1 MMIIDVP
8 VASYSSPARIRDWIR
23 QLELA
28 REDKDAEPFDLM
40 AIEEYLEMARGWLE
54 NGSAADSGS
63 AAWTE
68 ATPRSAG

>member
-28 REDKDAEPFDLM
+28 REDEDAEPFDLM
-40 AIEEYLEMARGWLE
+40 VIEDYLEMARGWLE
-54 NGSAADSGS
+54 NGGADLAADSGS
-63 AAWTE
+63 AA
-68 ATPRSAG
+68 

>member
-28 REDKDAEPFDLM
+28 REDEDAEPFDLVV
-40 AIEEYLEMARGWLE
+40 IEDYLEMARGWLE
-54 NGSAADSGS
+54 SALPAAATDSGS
-63 AAWTE
+63 AA
-68 ATPRSAG
+68 

>member
-28 REDKDAEPFDLM
+28 REDEEAEPFDLM
-40 AIEEYLEMARGWLE
+40 VIEDYLEMARGWLE
-54 NGSAADSGS
+54 GPGAAADSGS
-63 AAWTE
+63 AA
-68 ATPRSAG
+68 

>member
-28 REDKDAEPFDLM
+28 REDEDAEPFDLM
-40 AIEEYLEMARGWLE
+40 VIDDYLEMARSWLE
-54 NGSAADSGS
+54 NASAEAAADSGS
-63 AAWTE
+63 AA
-68 ATPRSAG
+68 

>member
-8 VASYSSPARIRDWIR
+8 VASYSEPSRIRDWIR

-40 AIEEYLEMARGWLE
+40 VIEDYLEMARGWLE
-54 NGSAADSGS
+54 SARPV
-63 AAWTE
+63 AATDNLVIQV
-68 ATPRSAG
+68 AKP